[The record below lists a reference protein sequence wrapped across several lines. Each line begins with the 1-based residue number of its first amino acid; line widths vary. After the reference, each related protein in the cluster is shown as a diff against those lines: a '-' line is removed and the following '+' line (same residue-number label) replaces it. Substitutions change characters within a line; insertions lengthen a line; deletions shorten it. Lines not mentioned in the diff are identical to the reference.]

1 VFTKSYAGVIV
12 VKLFIYN
19 LIAYEIFI
27 QYSNSSVI
35 IYYWKIKIK

>member
-1 VFTKSYAGVIV
+1 MFTKSCVGVIV

-27 QYSNSSVI
+27 QYSNSSLI
-35 IYYWKIKIK
+35 SNNISYY